1 MKSEKSKTLV
11 WIIVLLV
18 VFNLTTLATIGYH
31 IYDANRGGAGSR
43 GGAAPAKG
51 EGVQFNG
58 RFFRDS
64 LNLSR
69 EQMDRFREVNHRF
82 RSDANEVNVKL
93 RGLRQRMM
101 QNMAGPKP
109 DTLLLNQLSDS
120 IGVLHAR
127 LKRDTYQY
135 YLGIR
140 GICTKDQQV
149 KLKAIFETV
158 FGSEDSAGC
167 SSKGAGQGHHR
178 GQCRNQ

>member
-1 MKSEKSKTLV
+1 MKSEENKTLV

-69 EQMDRFREVNHRF
+69 EQVDRFREVNHRF

-167 SSKGAGQGHHR
+167 SGKGAGQGHHR

>member
-1 MKSEKSKTLV
+1 M
-11 WIIVLLV
+11 LLV
-18 VFNLTTLATIGYH
+18 VFNLTTLATIGFH
-31 IYDANRGGAGSR
+31 IYDTNRGRASSR
-43 GGAAPAKG
+43 GVATPAISKKSI
-51 EGVQFNG
+51 QFNG

-64 LNLSR
+64 LHLSR

-109 DTLLLNQLSDS
+109 DTQLLNQLSDS

-135 YLGIR
+135 YLGVR

-167 SSKGAGQGHHR
+167 SSKGAGQGHRR
-178 GQCRNQ
+178 GHCHNP